1 MNMHESLFLYKV
13 FVIKTYEW
21 SDSCFLTYNNQ
32 ISAYYCYTVYNVTGI
47 CFPCAT
53 IYLFMQ
59 MMFAVTASAT
69 CSSVVFDCLWFWIA
83 SNNLH

>member
-1 MNMHESLFLYKV
+1 MNMHESLFLNKV
-13 FVIKTYEW
+13 FVFKTYEW

-32 ISAYYCYTVYNVTGI
+32 ISAYYCYTV

-69 CSSVVFDCLWFWIA
+69 CSSVVFDCLLFRIA